1 MPTILSGSFFLI
13 INCLFACF
21 DRISALSVKSGCHIT
36 PARGTRNF
44 DIMLFSS
51 GNRHKFTSM
60 FNCASLVH
68 PCTSVA
74 CCQTKFQ
81 VPLTALIRHLR
92 FDDQYQYFVKH
103 RKDGFYRKK
112 KNRPLRTVTFH
123 HMKINV
129 LRLLQNFLINFS
141 PTSQSPNGWHIKGAD
156 PHQKSAPFTSKV
168 FCVYCNVPYKS

>member
-1 MPTILSGSFFLI
+1 M
-13 INCLFACF
+13 INCLFGCF
-21 DRISALSVKSGCHIT
+21 DRILVLSVEDRCHLMS
-36 PARGTRNF
+36 ARGTGNF
-44 DIMLFSS
+44 DILFISS

-60 FNCASLVH
+60 FKCASLVH

-81 VPLTALIRHLR
+81 VPLTALIRHLH

-129 LRLLQNFLINFS
+129 LRLLQNFLINFLPHRNPLILPVN
-141 PTSQSPNGWHIKGAD
+141 PTRIKNRKPDQLCTVQVLMMHID
-156 PHQKSAPFTSKV
+156 SV
-168 FCVYCNVPYKS
+168 N

>member
-21 DRISALSVKSGCHIT
+21 DRISALSVKSGCHIK

-74 CCQTKFQ
+74 CCQTKFP
-81 VPLTALIRHLR
+81 VPLTALIRHLH

-129 LRLLQNFLINFS
+129 LRLLQNFLINFL
-141 PTSQSPNGWHIKGAD
+141 
-156 PHQKSAPFTSKV
+156 PHHNSLIDGI
-168 FCVYCNVPYKS
+168 

>member
-81 VPLTALIRHLR
+81 VPLTVLTRHPY
-92 FDDQYQYFVKH
+92 FDEQYQDSVKH
-103 RKDGFYRKK
+103 GKDCFYPKK
-112 KNRPLRTVTFH
+112 KNGLLRTVAFH
-123 HMKINV
+123 HLKIKCAANALKLFYQEILSPFRKH
-129 LRLLQNFLINFS
+129 LRNQ
-141 PTSQSPNGWHIKGAD
+141 
-156 PHQKSAPFTSKV
+156 
-168 FCVYCNVPYKS
+168 

>member
-21 DRISALSVKSGCHIT
+21 DRISALSVKSGCHIK

-44 DIMLFSS
+44 DIILFSS

-81 VPLTALIRHLR
+81 VPLTALIRHLH

-103 RKDGFYRKK
+103 GKDGFYRKK
-112 KNRPLRTVTFH
+112 KNRPFRTVTFH

-129 LRLLQNFLINFS
+129 LRLLQNFFTNFS
-141 PTSQSPNGWHIKGAD
+141 PTSQSPN
-156 PHQKSAPFTSKV
+156 
-168 FCVYCNVPYKS
+168 

>member
-1 MPTILSGSFFLI
+1 MPTMLSGSFFLI

-21 DRISALSVKSGCHIT
+21 DRISALSVKSGCHIK

-81 VPLTALIRHLR
+81 VPLTVLKMHP
-92 FDDQYQYFVKH
+92 YFSERCSITVKH
-103 RKDGFYRKK
+103 GKDCFHSKK
-112 KNRPLRTVTFH
+112 KNMYFRTVG
-123 HMKINV
+123 
-129 LRLLQNFLINFS
+129 FS
-141 PTSQSPNGWHIKGAD
+141 SPKQAIAE
-156 PHQKSAPFTSKV
+156 
-168 FCVYCNVPYKS
+168 

>member
-21 DRISALSVKSGCHIT
+21 DRISALSVKSGCHIK

-81 VPLTALIRHLR
+81 VPLTVLKMHP
-92 FDDQYQYFVKH
+92 YFSERCSITVKH
-103 RKDGFYRKK
+103 GKDCFHSKK
-112 KNRPLRTVTFH
+112 KNMYFRTVG
-123 HMKINV
+123 
-129 LRLLQNFLINFS
+129 FS
-141 PTSQSPNGWHIKGAD
+141 SPKQAIAE
-156 PHQKSAPFTSKV
+156 
-168 FCVYCNVPYKS
+168 

>member
-81 VPLTALIRHLR
+81 VPLTVLKMHP
-92 FDDQYQYFVKH
+92 YFSERCSITVKH
-103 RKDGFYRKK
+103 GKDCFHSKK
-112 KNRPLRTVTFH
+112 KNMYFRTVG
-123 HMKINV
+123 
-129 LRLLQNFLINFS
+129 FS
-141 PTSQSPNGWHIKGAD
+141 SPKQAIAE
-156 PHQKSAPFTSKV
+156 
-168 FCVYCNVPYKS
+168 

>member
-1 MPTILSGSFFLI
+1 MPTILSGSFFVI

-21 DRISALSVKSGCHIT
+21 DRISALSVKSGCHIK

-81 VPLTALIRHLR
+81 VPLTVLKMHP
-92 FDDQYQYFVKH
+92 YFSERCSITVKH
-103 RKDGFYRKK
+103 GKDCFHSKK
-112 KNRPLRTVTFH
+112 KNMYFRTVG
-123 HMKINV
+123 
-129 LRLLQNFLINFS
+129 FS
-141 PTSQSPNGWHIKGAD
+141 S
-156 PHQKSAPFTSKV
+156 SKQAIAE
-168 FCVYCNVPYKS
+168 

>member
-21 DRISALSVKSGCHIT
+21 DRISALSVKSGCHIE

-81 VPLTALIRHLR
+81 VPLTVLTRHPY
-92 FDDQYQYFVKH
+92 FDEQYQDSVKH
-103 RKDGFYRKK
+103 GKDCFYQKK
-112 KNRPLRTVTFH
+112 KNELLRTVVFH
-123 HMKINV
+123 HQKINAYGI
-129 LRLLQNFLINFS
+129 LQNSFIQTLS
-141 PTSQSPNGWHIKGAD
+141 PSTITCLSKRKGA
-156 PHQKSAPFTSKV
+156 FI
-168 FCVYCNVPYKS
+168 